1 VIKID
6 KGKKMHRHSKYPF
19 ADMKKGESFLLP
31 VDNVNDRK
39 QCLRVQVPVLTAA
52 AKLGYKI
59 VTRKRPKEKGLR
71 VWMVQEKDDED

>member
-1 VIKID
+1 MIKID
-6 KGKKMHRHSKYPF
+6 KGKKMHRNSKYPF

-39 QCLRVQVPVLTAA
+39 QCLKAQGPVLNAA

-59 VTRKRPKEKGLR
+59 VTRKRPVEKGVR
-71 VWMVQEKDDED
+71 VWLVQEKDDGD